1 MTIRRIAIDAAH
13 RLELFAGPDDDRR
26 TPILFLHGAFA
37 GAWIWLEHYLPWFA
51 EAGRPVYA
59 LSFRG
64 HGGSAG
70 HDRLDGH
77 GLADYVEDAEA
88 ALAAIGRPAIVAGHS
103 LGGLVAQLLLERST
117 DLRGLALIASVPPEG
132 LFWTNWRL
140 ALTDPLLWNEAA
152 LIAGLSPRFATPD
165 LVRRTMLSEDIPL
178 SRVQSYYVRMQGE
191 SRRAIAEAQ
200 MPRVWL
206 SALAAG
212 IPALVLAGGRDR
224 LIPSDAGLRTAW
236 FHGASYEQLGE
247 AAHAMMLDGGWRRSA
262 ERLEGWI
269 RRTFEAA
276 GPPAS

>member
-1 MTIRRIAIDAAH
+1 MTIRRIAIDAAY
-13 RLELFAGPDDDRR
+13 RLEFFAGPDDGRR

-37 GAWIWLEHYLPWFA
+37 GAWIWLERYLPWFA
-51 EAGRPVYA
+51 EAGRPAYA

-70 HDRLDGH
+70 RDRLDGH
-77 GLADYVEDAEA
+77 GLADYVEDTEA

-103 LGGLVAQLLLERST
+103 LGGLVAQLLLERSAE
-117 DLRGLALIASVPPEG
+117 LRGLALIASVPPEG

-140 ALTDPLLWNEAA
+140 ALTDPLLWNETA

-178 SRVQSYYVRMQGE
+178 PQVQSYYIRMQGE

-224 LIPSDAGLRTAW
+224 LIPTDASLRTAW
-236 FHGASYEQLGE
+236 FHGASYELLGE
-247 AAHAMMLDGGWRRSA
+247 APHAMMLDSFWRRSA
-262 ERLEGWI
+262 ELLEGWV

-276 GPPAS
+276 GPPGS